1 MFQPFRR
8 LRGAFA
14 SLCTITVLSAVLTGC
29 GGSDGDAPETTT
41 PPPVTATGSITGQVL
56 SAADAS
62 PVAGARINAAGASTV
77 TDAQGRFTLGALA
90 PSSNVVLRIQAD
102 GHVDAVLPLP
112 VTANEA
118 TTVTKRLVAAGNAQ
132 TFSAAAAATLR
143 AANPLASVDL
153 PANGLVVDGGSTAA
167 TGTVSARLS
176 VVDPARDPAA
186 MPGGYV
192 TSTGGTMESFGAIT
206 VDLRDAG
213 GNKLNLKQGA
223 TATVRIPLSTRS
235 PNPPA
240 TVPLFHLD
248 ETTGRWVKEGEATLK
263 TTAEGR
269 YYEGSV
275 SHFSTWNADI
285 EMDTIFVNGCVNDSA
300 GQPARWALVQSSGI
314 DYSGMSLALTDTAG
328 KFRIAIR
335 KSSLAEL
342 WATQGDLSSPTVP
355 VGPSDVDIT
364 LPNCLVLGAPAAP
377 QLLGT
382 LADRTVAA
390 GEWVEFRARAT
401 GGALR
406 YQWRRN
412 GVDLPGET
420 YDTLRFTARAADDG
434 ARYSCVVSNALGQV
448 TTAAALLRVN
458 AVAAPVI
465 DAAPVNR
472 SATVGGTATFSVSAT
487 GSAPLRYQW
496 QRNGVDVAGA
506 TGPTL
511 VTPAL
516 TLADHGARYRVVVSN
531 AAGSVTSS
539 EATLSVTALA
549 APAITTQPAAVT
561 VAPGQT
567 ATFAVAAT
575 GSPAPTYQWLKNG
588 SAIAGATSATYTT
601 PVLALA
607 DSGAVYSVRLS
618 NSQGEVLSDNAVLT
632 VKADDRADL
641 MRLLGTAGIW
651 LQALGAPMEITDE
664 DGRVLASGAVCEA
677 GTVSATLNGATP
689 TAGQMLPPTG
699 TVATRFTSC
708 MIQGTRYDGNAA
720 ATYEIGSLQPPV
732 NGTFSSTIDNLRMAE
747 TGGQSDY
754 TINGGGSVSL
764 SGRLDNGAIVQD
776 AVLSPTGGTTI
787 TNNLLG
793 LRATLVSGSFT
804 VGSTIRA
811 ADDRLLATSMGY
823 NDFSL
828 TVGGVP
834 YLARGNLTVNFDGSN
849 GLPAGGSGEIT
860 LSSNGTQV
868 GRLYFAN
875 GSLQIEVNGSV
886 QPFAAGRPGAA
897 ALSRGVAA
905 RASRSLGT
913 PRTPTTAGR

>member
-14 SLCTITVLSAVLTGC
+14 GVCAITALSAVLTGC
-29 GGSDGDAPETTT
+29 GGGDSHTPEATT
-41 PPPVTATGSITGQVL
+41 PPPVVVATGSITGQVL

-62 PVAGARINAAGASTV
+62 PVAGARISAAGASTV

-90 PSSNVVLRIQAD
+90 PASSVALRIQAD
-102 GHVDAVLPLP
+102 GHADAVLPLP

-118 TTVTKRLVAAGNAQ
+118 TTITKRLVAAGNAQ
-132 TFSAAAAATLR
+132 TFSAGAATTLR

-153 PANGLVVDGGSTAA
+153 PAGSLVVDGGSTAA
-167 TGTVSARLS
+167 TGTLTARLS

-192 TSTGGTMESFGAIT
+192 TSTGGTMESFGAVT
-206 VDLRDAG
+206 VDLRDAA
-213 GNKLNLKQGA
+213 GNKLNLKPGA
-223 TATVRIPLSTRS
+223 TATVRIPLATRS

-248 ETTGRWVKEGEATLK
+248 ETTGRWVKEGQATLK

-300 GQPARWALVQSSGI
+300 GQPARWAVVQSSGI
-314 DYSGMSLALTDTAG
+314 DYSGMSLVMSDTAG

-342 WATQGDLSSPTVP
+342 WASQRDLTSPTVP

-364 LPNCLVLGAPAAP
+364 LPNCLVIGAPVAP

-390 GEWVEFRARAT
+390 GDWVEFRARAT
-401 GGALR
+401 GGNLR

-420 YDTLRFTARAADDG
+420 YDTLRFAARAPDDG

-448 TTAAALLRVN
+448 TTAAALLRVD

-465 DAAPVNR
+465 EAPPVSRTAPV
-472 SATVGGTATFSVSAT
+472 GGSATFSVSAT

-531 AAGSVTSS
+531 AAGSITSA
-539 EATLSVTALA
+539 EATLSVTTLA
-549 APAITTQPAAVT
+549 APVITTQPVAVT
-561 VAPGQT
+561 AAPGQT
-567 ATFAVAAT
+567 ASFAVKAT
-575 GSPAPTYQWLKNG
+575 GSPAPSYQWLKNG
-588 SAIAGATSATYTT
+588 VAIAGADGAAYTT
-601 PVLALA
+601 PALSLG
-607 DSGAVYSVRLS
+607 DSGAVYSVRVS
-618 NSQGEVLSDNAVLT
+618 NAQGEVLSDGAVLT
-632 VKADDRADL
+632 VRADDRADL
-641 MRLLGTAGIW
+641 MRLLGTATLW
-651 LQALGAPMEITDE
+651 LEAIGAPLQITDE
-664 DGRVLASGAVCEA
+664 NGRVLAATAVCES
-677 GTVSATLNGATP
+677 GTVSATLDGAAP
-689 TAGQMLPPTG
+689 TVGQQLPLKG
-699 TVATRFTSC
+699 VLATRYSSC
-708 MIQGTRYDGNAA
+708 LSGGTRYTGNAT
-720 ATYEIGSLQPPV
+720 ATYDLSGIDPPINGSL
-732 NGTFSSTIDNLRMAE
+732 SSTLDNLRMAE
-747 TGGQSDY
+747 VGGQSDH
-754 TINGGGSVSL
+754 TVNGGGSVSI
-764 SGRLDNGAIVQD
+764 SGRLGNGAVVQD
-776 AVLSPTGGTTI
+776 WVLTPTGGTTL

-793 LRATLVSGSFT
+793 LRATLVGGSIR
-804 VGSTIRA
+804 VGTTTRA
-811 ADDRLLATSMGY
+811 ADEQLLGMSMGY
-823 NDFSL
+823 DDFSL
-828 TVGGVP
+828 TVAGVP
-834 YLARGNLTVNFDGSN
+834 YLARGTLTMTYNGPN
-849 GLPAGGSGEIT
+849 GLPSGGSGEIT

-875 GSLQIEVNGSV
+875 GSLQIEVNGRV
-886 QPFAAGRPGAA
+886 QPFAAPGIK
-897 ALSRGVAA
+897 A
-905 RASRSLGT
+905 RR
-913 PRTPTTAGR
+913 

>member
-14 SLCTITVLSAVLTGC
+14 SVCALTALTALLGGC
-29 GGSDGDAPETTT
+29 GGSDNDPPETTT
-41 PPPVTATGSITGQVL
+41 PLPAPAGTGRITGQVL

-62 PVAGARINAAGASTV
+62 PVAGARVNAAGVYTS
-77 TDAQGRFTLGALA
+77 TDAQGRFTLGSLA
-90 PSSNVVLRIQAD
+90 PSSSVVLRIQAD
-102 GHVDAVLPLP
+102 GHAEAVLPLP
-112 VTANEA
+112 VNADAA
-118 TTVTKRLVAAGNAQ
+118 TTITKRLVAAGNAQ
-132 TFSAAAAATLR
+132 NFSAEAATRLQ
-143 AANPLASVDL
+143 AADPRASVDL
-153 PANGLVVDGGSTAA
+153 PASSLVIAGGSTAA
-167 TGTVSARLS
+167 TGTLSARLS

-206 VDLRDAG
+206 VDLRDAA
-213 GNKLNLKQGA
+213 GNKLNLKPGA

-248 ETTGRWVKEGEATLK
+248 ETSGRWVKEGEATLK

-269 YYEGSV
+269 YYEGRV

-300 GQPARWALVQSSGI
+300 GQPARWAMVQSSGI
-314 DYSGMSLALTDTAG
+314 DYSGMSMAMTDTAG
-328 KFRIAIR
+328 KFRIGIR

-342 WATQGDLSSPTVP
+342 WATQSDLSSPTVP

-364 LPNCLVLGAPAAP
+364 LPNCLVLGAASAP
-377 QLLGT
+377 QLQGT

-401 GGALR
+401 GGNLR

-420 YDTLRFTARAADDG
+420 YDTLRFAAPASDDG

-465 DAAPVNR
+465 DGAPINR
-472 SATVGGTATFSVSAT
+472 SAVVGDTATFSVGAS

-496 QRNGVDVAGA
+496 QRNGVDIAGA
-506 TGPTL
+506 TTATF

-531 AAGSVTSS
+531 AAGSVTSA
-539 EATLSVTALA
+539 EATLSVTAPVLA
-549 APAITTQPAAVT
+549 APVITTQPAAVT
-561 VAPGQT
+561 VAPGET
-567 ATFAVAAT
+567 ARFAVAAT
-575 GSPAPTYQWLKNG
+575 GSPTPSYQWLKNG
-588 SAIAGATSATYTT
+588 VAIAGATSASYTT
-601 PVLALA
+601 PALTLA
-607 DSGAVYSVRLS
+607 DSGAVYAVRLS

-632 VKADDRADL
+632 VAADNRADL
-641 MRLLGTAGIW
+641 MRLLGAAGTW

-664 DGRVLASGAVCEA
+664 EGRVLDSAAVCTG
-677 GTVSATLNGATP
+677 GTVNATLNGATP
-689 TAGQMLPPTG
+689 TVGQMLPPTG
-699 TVATRFTSC
+699 ALTTRFTNC
-708 MIQGTRYDGNAA
+708 VIDGTRYNGSGT
-720 ATYEIGSLQPPV
+720 ATYDFIGLQPPL
-732 NGTFSSTIDNLRMAE
+732 NGTLSSTIDNIRVTE
-747 TGGQSDY
+747 IGGQSDY
-754 TINGGGSVSL
+754 TVNGGGSVSL
-764 SGRLDNGAIVQD
+764 SGRVENGAIVQN
-776 AVLSPTGGTTI
+776 AVLSPTGGSTVA
-787 TNNLLG
+787 NNLLG
-793 LRATLVSGSFT
+793 LRATLVGGSFS
-804 VGSTIRA
+804 VGSTTRA

-834 YLARGNLTVNFDGSN
+834 YLARGTLTINFDGPN
-849 GLPAGGSGEIT
+849 GLPSGGSGEIT

-868 GRLYFAN
+868 GRLYFAG

-886 QPFAAGRPGAA
+886 QPFGAA
-897 ALSRGVAA
+897 PLR
-905 RASRSLGT
+905 RR
-913 PRTPTTAGR
+913 R